1 MPYQLTIHPADAS
14 PTSASTSLLF
24 DQQTV
29 TIGRAKSND
38 VVVLD
43 PKVSKEHATIEL
55 AATGHHVIRDR
66 KSKNATFIDEK
77 RVAPPTPTLL
87 VPNAEIQVGDTV
99 ITYTPLVPATA
110 ERTRG
115 APRAEGDAES
125 RSWHEQAGALADRL
139 IALAREVN
147 AEAGA
152 NGESTERATLAGV
165 VDHLRTR
172 PAAWA
177 ALQRIVASSPSLAG
191 RREEREGRPR
201 GDRPEE
207 AMLGGEGSEREA
219 GQEPEQ
225 DAWGALPSIMDD
237 VLSLPSVLWEHL
249 DTPPP
254 VQDNIFL
261 RASTPDGVRSALEER
276 REHGGDELFMQL
288 CRALQYVVV
297 HHYALLHG
305 YQDSIEEGGQALLR
319 RISPR
324 ESVPNPGKTGVFMRV
339 FGGKDSD
346 VGWERLERQ
355 WRKLYHS
362 DWGHVE
368 QKLFRPAFLSTYQAH
383 MQAPRDALTS
393 PLCRDKDKKTDEQE
407 NAS

>member
-14 PTSASTSLLF
+14 PASASTSLLF

-55 AATGHHVIRDR
+55 AATGHHVVRDR

-110 ERTRG
+110 ERTSE
-115 APRAEGDAES
+115 ASRAEDDAES
-125 RSWHEQAGALADRL
+125 RSWHKQADALADRL
-139 IALAREVN
+139 IALIREVD
-147 AEAGA
+147 AGA
-152 NGESTERATLAGV
+152 GAKGESIERANLEGV
-165 VDHLRTR
+165 VDHLRAR
-172 PAAWA
+172 PAAWT
-177 ALQRIVASSPSLAG
+177 ALQQIVASSPSLAD
-191 RREEREGRPR
+191 RREEREGQPR
-201 GDRPEE
+201 DDRLQEGMSGGD
-207 AMLGGEGSEREA
+207 GSE
-219 GQEPEQ
+219 QESEQDASEQ
-225 DAWGALPSIMDD
+225 DAWGALPSIMND

-254 VQDNIFL
+254 VRDNIFL

-383 MQAPRDALTS
+383 MQAPRDAPKS
-393 PLCRDKDKKTDEQE
+393 PLYRDKKADEQE